1 MHNKISLIGHVGQQ
15 PEIRTVGESKVAS
28 FSLGVTERGYT
39 TKNGTKVEDKTTW
52 FRVGAWKGLA
62 EICERYVNKGDKL
75 FVEGKMTSREYEKD
89 GIRNVTWEV
98 TATEIELLTSKK
110 EGGNQSANQNTDAK
124 RSNYQNGRDD
134 GLPF

>member
-15 PEIRTVGESKVAS
+15 PDIRTVGESKVAS

-75 FVEGKMTSREYEKD
+75 FVEGKMTCREYEKD
-89 GIRNVTWEV
+89 GIRNIIWEV
-98 TATEIELLTSKK
+98 NASEIELLSSKK
-110 EGGNQSANQNTDAK
+110 DGGNQPVNAGTQPSRSSAPIGN
-124 RSNYQNGRDD
+124 DD